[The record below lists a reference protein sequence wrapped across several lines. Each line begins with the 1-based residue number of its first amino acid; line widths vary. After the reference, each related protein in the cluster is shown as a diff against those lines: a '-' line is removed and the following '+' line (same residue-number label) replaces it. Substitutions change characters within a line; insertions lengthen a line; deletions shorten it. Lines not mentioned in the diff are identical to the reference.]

1 MTSEIKVDTISE
13 QTSANGVTI
22 DGLTIK
28 DGNIIGDVALA
39 GTTPTFTVGDGGAED
54 ASLIFDGNAQDFYVA
69 LDDSA
74 DDLVIGLGSTVGTTP
89 IMSFDESKNVTIHDG
104 TLTVE
109 SDNANAL
116 MAPLLKLDRI
126 SSSPADGDLI
136 GAIRYTAR
144 LDSGS
149 SAEFAGLEAKIIES
163 STADGEIT
171 LNIAKGGNV
180 RSALKANN
188 TEVII
193 NDASEDIDF
202 RVESNGKTHALF
214 VDGGND
220 KIGIINSTPN
230 SFETGYN
237 DLVVG
242 DTDTHHGLT
251 IVGGTSH
258 QSSIAFADGT
268 SGNAAYRGSIYY
280 NHASDAMVLST
291 GATQVASFHTDG
303 IVFNEN
309 SNDQNFRVE
318 GADDINN
325 FFVDAGNNR
334 IGIGQGSPNA
344 KLDVDSSSTSQ
355 IAGMF
360 TASSAS
366 FGGDGITRI
375 VCTRANTTAYEFMRV
390 ISGGTADV
398 EYILR
403 GDGNAFA
410 DQSWNASGADYAEY
424 FEWKDGNSSDEDRR
438 GYPVILDGNKIV
450 QATDSDDASKIIGI
464 ISGNP
469 AMVGDGAYT
478 KWNDKYQKDDFGTYL
493 RDENGYRIL
502 NTNYDETKDYVP
514 RENRKEWDTVGLM
527 GKLRLRKGEPT
538 GTNWIKMRDI
548 SDTVEEWL
556 VR

>member
-1 MTSEIKVDTISE
+1 MSVEIDGVNNIIKTDTISE
-13 QTSANGVTI
+13 VTSANGVTI

-39 GTTPTFTVGDGGAED
+39 GTTPTFTIGDAGAED
-54 ASLIFDGNAQDFYVA
+54 ASLIFDGNQVDFVMGV
-69 LDDSA
+69 DDSA
-74 DDLVIGLGSTVGTTP
+74 DEFRIGVGTALGSDRVFEINSSGVSTFQKAVNFAGSAPTVTVGDGGAEDAKIIFDGNEQNFYIGLDDSTNKLTIGLGNSLGTFPGFT
-89 IMSFDESKNVTIHDG
+89 MDENTAVEFPDNTVTI
-104 TLTVE
+104 
-109 SDNANAL
+109 
-116 MAPLLKLDRI
+116 I
-126 SSSPADGDLI
+126 SSGNHDMLTLRSTDADAAVGPVFVLHRDSASPADNDILGNIIFSGDDSAGNETDFIRFDVAASDRLN
-136 GAIRYTAR
+136 GAEDGQFRIMGMLAGSEQEFIRLNPNGFTFNEGGANLNFR
-144 LDSGS
+144 
-149 SAEFAGLEAKIIES
+149 IE
-163 STADGEIT
+163 
-171 LNIAKGGNV
+171 
-180 RSALKANN
+180 
-188 TEVII
+188 
-193 NDASEDIDF
+193 
-202 RVESNGKTHALF
+202 
-214 VDGGND
+214 
-220 KIGIINSTPN
+220 
-230 SFETGYN
+230 
-237 DLVVG
+237 G
-242 DTDTHHGLT
+242 DT
-251 IVGGTSH
+251 
-258 QSSIAFADGT
+258 
-268 SGNAAYRGSIYY
+268 
-280 NHASDAMVLST
+280 
-291 GATQVASFHTDG
+291 
-303 IVFNEN
+303 
-309 SNDQNFRVE
+309 
-318 GADDINN
+318 DINN

-334 IGIGQGSPNA
+334 IGIGQGSPGA
-344 KLDVDSSSTSQ
+344 KLDVDSSDTSQ

-410 DQSWNASGADYAEY
+410 DGAWNGGGADYAEY

-438 GYPVILDGNKIV
+438 GYPVILDDNKIV
-450 QATDSDDASKIIGI
+450 KATDSDDASKIIGI

-478 KWNDKYQKDDFGTYL
+478 KWNDKYQKDDFGSYL

-527 GKLRLRKGEPT
+527 GKLRLRKGQPT

>member
-39 GTTPTFTVGDGGAED
+39 GTTPTFTIGDAGAED
-54 ASLIFDGNAQDFYVA
+54 ASLIFDGNQVDFVMGV
-69 LDDSA
+69 DDSA
-74 DDLVIGLGSTVGTTP
+74 DEFRIGVGTALGSDRVFEINSSGVSTFQKAVNFAGSAPTVTVGDGGAEDAKIIFDGNEQNFYIGLDDSTNKLTIGLGNSLGTFPGFT
-89 IMSFDESKNVTIHDG
+89 MDENTAVEFPDNTVTI
-104 TLTVE
+104 
-109 SDNANAL
+109 
-116 MAPLLKLDRI
+116 I
-126 SSSPADGDLI
+126 SSGNHDMLTLRSTDADAAVGPVFVLHRDSASPADNDILGNIIFSGDDSAGNETDFIRFDVAASDRLN
-136 GAIRYTAR
+136 GAEDGQFRIMGMLAGSEQEFIRLNPNGFTFNEGGANLNFR
-144 LDSGS
+144 
-149 SAEFAGLEAKIIES
+149 IE
-163 STADGEIT
+163 
-171 LNIAKGGNV
+171 
-180 RSALKANN
+180 
-188 TEVII
+188 
-193 NDASEDIDF
+193 
-202 RVESNGKTHALF
+202 
-214 VDGGND
+214 
-220 KIGIINSTPN
+220 
-230 SFETGYN
+230 
-237 DLVVG
+237 G
-242 DTDTHHGLT
+242 DT
-251 IVGGTSH
+251 
-258 QSSIAFADGT
+258 
-268 SGNAAYRGSIYY
+268 
-280 NHASDAMVLST
+280 
-291 GATQVASFHTDG
+291 
-303 IVFNEN
+303 
-309 SNDQNFRVE
+309 
-318 GADDINN
+318 DINN

-334 IGIGQGSPNA
+334 IGIGQGSPGA
-344 KLDVDSSSTSQ
+344 KLDVDSSDTSQ

-390 ISGGTADV
+390 ISGGTADI

-538 GTNWIKMRDI
+538 GTNWIKMRDV
-548 SDTVEEWL
+548 SNTVEEWL